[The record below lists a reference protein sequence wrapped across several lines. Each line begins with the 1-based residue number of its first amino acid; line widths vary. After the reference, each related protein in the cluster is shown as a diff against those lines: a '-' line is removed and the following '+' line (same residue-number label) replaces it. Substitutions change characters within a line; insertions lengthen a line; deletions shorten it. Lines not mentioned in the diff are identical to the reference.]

1 MREGSLHPELSNAQ
15 TKGRAETE
23 HHTSSGVAQSEAGWM
38 PRAPSWST
46 GGEASRDGFSGSGLG
61 RMGAGGEYVGKP
73 SSRSRGQQWVLLWD
87 QTPERRRRRAV
98 PGIVIRTISL
108 GRKLVSGAEG
118 KQPACRKGSG

>member
-1 MREGSLHPELSNAQ
+1 MD
-15 TKGRAETE
+15 
-23 HHTSSGVAQSEAGWM
+23 AQSSILEHWGRGLQRWVL
-38 PRAPSWST
+38 RER
-46 GGEASRDGFSGSGLG
+46 GGQDGSG
-61 RMGAGGEYVGKP
+61 RRVCGKP

-98 PGIVIRTISL
+98 PEIVIRTISL